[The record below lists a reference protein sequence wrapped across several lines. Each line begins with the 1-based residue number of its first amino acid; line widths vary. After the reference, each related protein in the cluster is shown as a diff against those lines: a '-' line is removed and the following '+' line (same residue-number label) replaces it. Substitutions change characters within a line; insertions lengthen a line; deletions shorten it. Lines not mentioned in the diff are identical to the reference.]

1 MSEFYY
7 QPEIQNFLYFLK
19 ATLYIFVVLA
29 VVIVISL
36 TFKGGWVK
44 IKHCL
49 SS

>member
-7 QPEIQNFLYFLK
+7 TKNSELPLFFERYVIS
-19 ATLYIFVVLA
+19 FVVLA
-29 VVIVISL
+29 VVIAISL